1 MPRSQAASRL
11 RRLPVFTAKIYL
23 FGPERVQTVKIGLN
37 RAQHAGGGDRQFA
50 HRQTPAGA
58 ARGPSPGRS
67 LRPSRPPLTPCWLRF
82 GILPALAIK
91 AGSAGTGDPE
101 RPNGA
106 RRPDRSGQPYAAAR
120 PRESRSSTAA
130 TTRSTSMPAI
140 ETVSVL
146 RSSHFGR
153 RASGGSTH
161 TCCEP

>member
-67 LRPSRPPLTPCWLRF
+67 LRPSRPPLTPCWPRF
-82 GILPALAIK
+82 AIPGF
-91 AGSAGTGDPE
+91 ACQQGRLHGTGSPF
-101 RPNGA
+101 
-106 RRPDRSGQPYAAAR
+106 RSD
-120 PRESRSSTAA
+120 
-130 TTRSTSMPAI
+130 TS
-140 ETVSVL
+140 
-146 RSSHFGR
+146 
-153 RASGGSTH
+153 
-161 TCCEP
+161 